1 MISWDFSLHPLICYS
16 LLTAYSSEHVEPG
29 FSVVFCGQDVVLCG
43 QEIADN
49 PLISPFS
56 ASVSFACICKL
67 TGTSDVELQL
77 YSTPNPSAT
86 CVRITPGY

>member
-1 MISWDFSLHPLICYS
+1 MISWGFSLHPLICYS
-16 LLTAYSSEHVEPG
+16 LLTAYSSEHVEPV
-29 FSVVFCGQDVVLCG
+29 FSVVLCG

-67 TGTSDVELQL
+67 IGTSDVELQL

-86 CVRITPGY
+86 CVRVTPGY